1 MKNSKLLWLESKAV
15 TSIEVE
21 KKLKSQLFVEQLVER
36 DLREAVERGMGD
48 RMATEQPKAAAEDVK
63 MDLFEDDDEFEEFEI
78 DQEWEAKEEGTEA
91 AQQWEDDWDDDDV
104 NDDFSLQL
112 KKELESN
119 AEKKPTFVKIV
130 KAKSVMEFKVDPYV
144 ATILN
149 CAVWVFYGMPFVH
162 PDSVLIVTINGFGL
176 AIELFYVGIFF
187 IYSDWAKRRK
197 IIIALIIEI
206 IFMVILISITL
217 TCLHGTKDRSMLIGI
232 VAIVFNIIMY
242 TSPLTVM
249 KKVITTKSV
258 KYMPFYLSLA
268 NFANGI
274 VWAIYALLKFDIY
287 VLIPNGLGSL
297 SGLVQLLLFAAF
309 YSTTNWNEDEKEVE
323 LSESKKADA

>member
-1 MKNSKLLWLESKAV
+1 MADTNTIRTVVGIIGNVISFF
-15 TSIEVE
+15 
-21 KKLKSQLFVEQLVER
+21 LFLSP
-36 DLREAVERGMGD
+36 G
-48 RMATEQPKAAAEDVK
+48 
-63 MDLFEDDDEFEEFEI
+63 
-78 DQEWEAKEEGTEA
+78 
-91 AQQWEDDWDDDDV
+91 
-104 NDDFSLQL
+104 
-112 KKELESN
+112 
-119 AEKKPTFVKIV
+119 PTFVKIV